1 MKKGNPKDLDQRDR
15 VMKYEERPK
24 VFDFTDRDPVLDI
37 EATSEYPVM
46 YRALGTEPRTGHPY
60 NVYDDIRTEP
70 HVIGK
75 TLETIG
81 DSVRRVAAGFVKRE
95 ISHVVGIGMGTSQFV
110 GQSAGPAFWEW
121 SHLTTEDR
129 DSVEALTTEKP
140 YDYEHTA
147 LLCFSGSGSTVD
159 TISACKKFTEKGAY
173 SIAITSI
180 AESPLTK
187 ITKDTIACVGGFD
200 TGGSDTFHYATRL
213 AASLALAIELGKERS
228 VSDLDFK
235 ELESQLKSVPT
246 AMAKRLDEIDKRC
259 WSIAKHNA
267 RMRSALIVG
276 TGPNYGTAEEMA
288 LKFDEMAHIPA
299 KAMVPTRHLHGA
311 LGLTDERI
319 QTIILA
325 PENNA
330 SHWIEQIADVTMM
343 LKAPSMAI
351 VPDKE
356 KVISPMMDYV
366 IRVPISNEHL
376 FALYVVPAIQMYPY
390 YCAVEQGDINPDC
403 QRSNIPRY
411 ARVWGMILPRGS
423 H

>member
-1 MKKGNPKDLDQRDR
+1 
-15 VMKYEERPK
+15 
-24 VFDFTDRDPVLDI
+24 
-37 EATSEYPVM
+37 
-46 YRALGTEPRTGHPY
+46 
-60 NVYDDIRTEP
+60 
-70 HVIGK
+70 
-75 TLETIG
+75 
-81 DSVRRVAAGFVKRE
+81 
-95 ISHVVGIGMGTSQFV
+95 
-110 GQSAGPAFWEW
+110 
-121 SHLTTEDR
+121 
-129 DSVEALTTEKP
+129 
-140 YDYEHTA
+140 
-147 LLCFSGSGSTVD
+147 
-159 TISACKKFTEKGAY
+159 
-173 SIAITSI
+173 
-180 AESPLTK
+180 
-187 ITKDTIACVGGFD
+187 
-200 TGGSDTFHYATRL
+200 
-213 AASLALAIELGKERS
+213 
-228 VSDLDFK
+228 
-235 ELESQLKSVPT
+235 
-246 AMAKRLDEIDKRC
+246 MAKRLDEIDKRC

-311 LGLTDERI
+311 LGLTDELI

-376 FALYVVPAIQMYPY
+376 FALCVVPAIQMYPY

>member
-1 MKKGNPKDLDQRDR
+1 MKKGSSKDLDQRDR
-15 VMKYEERPK
+15 VTKYEERPK
-24 VFDFTDRDPVLDI
+24 VFDFAERDPVLNI

-70 HVIGK
+70 HVVSK
-75 TLETIG
+75 TLEIIS

-110 GQSAGPAFWEW
+110 GQAAGPAFWEW
-121 SHLTTEDR
+121 AHLTTEDR

-180 AESPLTK
+180 AGSPLTK
-187 ITKDTIACVGGFD
+187 TTKDTIACVGGFD

-235 ELESQLKSVPT
+235 ELEAQLKSVPA

-267 RMRSALIVG
+267 RMRSALVVG

-330 SHWIEQIADVTMM
+330 SHWIEQIANVTMT
-343 LKAPSMAI
+343 LKVPSMAI

-411 ARVWGMILPRGS
+411 ARVWRMVLPRGS